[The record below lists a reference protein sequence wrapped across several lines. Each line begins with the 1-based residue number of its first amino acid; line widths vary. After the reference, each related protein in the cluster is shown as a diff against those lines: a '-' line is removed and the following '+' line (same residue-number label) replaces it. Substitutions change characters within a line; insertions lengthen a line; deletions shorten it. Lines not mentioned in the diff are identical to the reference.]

1 MYFDDCALFGLWIF
15 ETLFSKIMLSV
26 DEVKHI
32 ALLSRIGLRK
42 EDIPTYQ
49 KDLSAVFVFFRELE
63 KVSTETMEPIG
74 HITGRTDVMRDDAHE
89 SFPQSQKEQIL
100 KNAPDTKDG
109 FLKVKSVF

>member
-1 MYFDDCALFGLWIF
+1 
-15 ETLFSKIMLSV
+15 MLSV

-32 ALLSRIGLRK
+32 ALLSRIGLRE

-49 KDLSAVFVFFRELE
+49 KDLSAVFDFFRELE
-63 KVSTETMEPIG
+63 KVPTETMEPIG
-74 HITGRTDVMRDDAHE
+74 HITGRTDVMRDDVYE